1 VTCRP
6 EHDAA
11 ATYGR
16 AGEGGRDVAERS
28 PAGEGGRD
36 VAERGP
42 ACEGGQASVELVAL
56 LPVAAVVALAAGQLL
71 AAGQA
76 RELAGNAAG
85 AGAVAL
91 VQGADPRDAAVAALP
106 GWSRKRVT
114 LRVHGR
120 RVVVRLRPRA
130 VLPGLSRRL
139 TATAA
144 ADAGP
149 TR

>member
-1 VTCRP
+1 MSRRP
-6 EHDAA
+6 QGERRGDA
-11 ATYGR
+11 
-16 AGEGGRDVAERS
+16 ED
-28 PAGEGGRD
+28 
-36 VAERGP
+36 
-42 ACEGGQASVELVAL
+42 GQASVELVAL
-56 LPVAAVVALAAGQLL
+56 LPLAALVALATGQLL

-91 VQGADPRDAAVAALP
+91 VQGTDPRDAARAALP
-106 GWSRKRVT
+106 GWSHDRVT
-114 LRVHGR
+114 LRVDGR
-120 RVVVRLRPRA
+120 RVVVSLRPRA

-139 TATAA
+139 TAMAA

>member
-1 VTCRP
+1 MTRRP
-6 EHDAA
+6 PGQAA
-11 ATYGR
+11 AAPGR
-16 AGEGGRDVAERS
+16 AGGCGHARPGEGGRDLGRIR
-28 PAGEGGRD
+28 AGQR
-36 VAERGP
+36 
-42 ACEGGQASVELVAL
+42 GQASVELVAL
-56 LPVAAVVALAAGQLL
+56 LPVAAVVAVSAGQLL

-91 VQGADPRDAAVAALP
+91 VQGADPRDAALAALP
-106 GWSRKRVT
+106 GWSRERVA
-114 LRVHGR
+114 LRVDGR
-120 RVVVRLRPRA
+120 RIVVRLRPRA

-139 TATAA
+139 TATAT

>member
-1 VTCRP
+1 MSRQ
-6 EHDAA
+6 
-11 ATYGR
+11 R
-16 AGEGGRDVAERS
+16 APRAPTRGRD
-28 PAGEGGRD
+28 D
-36 VAERGP
+36 VGH
-42 ACEGGQASVELVAL
+42 CDGEGGQASIELVAL
-56 LPVAAVVALAAGQLL
+56 LPVAAVVALASGQLL

-91 VQGADPRDAAVAALP
+91 VQGAEPRDAARAALP
-106 GWSRKRVT
+106 GWSRDRVT
-114 LRVHGR
+114 LRVDGR
-120 RVVVRLRPRA
+120 RIVVRLRPRA
-130 VLPGLSRRL
+130 VLPGLSSRL

>member
-1 VTCRP
+1 MTRRP
-6 EHDAA
+6 PGDAA
-11 ATYGR
+11 AARGR
-16 AGEGGRDVAERS
+16 AGEGGPHD
-28 PAGEGGRD
+28 AGQR
-36 VAERGP
+36 
-42 ACEGGQASVELVAL
+42 GQASVELVAL
-56 LPVAAVVALAAGQLL
+56 LPLAAVVALAAGQLL

-91 VQGADPRDAAVAALP
+91 VQGTDPREATLAALP
-106 GWSRKRVT
+106 GWSRERVT
-114 LRVHGR
+114 LRLDGR

-139 TATAA
+139 TATVD